1 MINMKLIKRITAAA
15 ASVFVLLPCFKPGDT
30 KAVSFNMQAALHSE
44 SAILVNLDC
53 DTVIYEKNADTMQM
67 PGPLV
72 NIMTAVVC
80 IENCPDL
87 TQEVTV
93 NEDVYSDLYNVQYKD
108 DLRYADI
115 YDGDVLT
122 YYDLLYAMMLTSSV
136 EASSTI
142 AYNIGGASIS
152 NFVQLMNDKAAE
164 LGLASTHFT
173 NATGMYSTDQYTTA
187 RDMAKL
193 TQYALKV
200 PHFEEISTAYS
211 REPSIRDPEHH
222 PDRDSWKWYHSN
234 TMMDSESEK
243 YYYPG
248 ARGIKTGNLEIGGRN
263 IVTIAGRDGN
273 NYLAVAMKAPINDSE
288 GEVAFYHLEDAET
301 MFNWAFNH
309 FSYKVILP
317 ETAELGEIPVSLAD
331 GNDYV
336 LARPKEEIS
345 MLWVDDVDVS
355 LINRD
360 KIEWNVDSLQA
371 PVKKGD
377 LLGKVTLEYSGE
389 EIATVDL
396 IAVSDVNRSALK
408 YNIYAA
414 KMFPKS
420 KWFKKAFIIT
430 GILCGI
436 YILLC
441 VYSYVLFKQ
450 RQKPLKPIY
459 AVPKVNKPK
468 KKKNNTE
475 KK

>member
-1 MINMKLIKRITAAA
+1 MKLLKRITAAA
-15 ASVFVLLPCFKPGDT
+15 ASVLAFLPCLSPGNT
-30 KAVSFNMQAALHSE
+30 SAVSFNMQSSLYSE

-53 DTVIYEKNADTMQM
+53 NTVIYEKNADTMQM

-80 IENCPDL
+80 IENCSDL
-87 TQEVTV
+87 TQEITV
-93 NEDVYSDLYNVQYKD
+93 DEDVYSDLYNIQYQD

-142 AYNIGGASIS
+142 AYNIGGASTS

-164 LGLASTHFT
+164 LGLSSTHFT
-173 NATGMYSTDQYTTA
+173 NATGMYSADQYTTA

-200 PHFEEISTAYS
+200 PHFEEISTAYV
-211 REPSIRDPEHH
+211 REPSIRDPENH

-234 TMMDSESEK
+234 TMMDSESDK
-243 YYYPG
+243 YYYAG
-248 ARGIKTGNLEIGGRN
+248 AKGIKTGNLEMGGRN
-263 IVTIAGRDGN
+263 IVTMASRDGN

-288 GEVAFYHLEDAET
+288 GDVAFYHLDDAET

-360 KIEWNVDSLQA
+360 NIQWNTESLQA

-389 EIATVDL
+389 AIATVDL
-396 IAVSDVNRSALK
+396 IAVSDVDRSAMK

-420 KWFKKAFIIT
+420 KWFKKAFVIT

-441 VYSYVLFKQ
+441 IYAYVLFKQ
-450 RQKPLKPIY
+450 RQKPVKPIY
-459 AVPKVNKPK
+459 AVPKVKGK
-468 KKKNNTE
+468 KKK
-475 KK
+475 